1 MFGSEQRIYDALI
14 LQVRPDVLVPV
25 AMRRAPVPA
34 VPVSKYTEISKS
46 IKLSGP
52 GKSDYEVGS
61 FLLCCPLNVPQTEG
75 GNAVGLVEKGLL
87 TVIVSPAVPH

>member
-34 VPVSKYTEISKS
+34 VPVSKYTERSKS

-52 GKSDYEVGS
+52 GKLDYEVGS
-61 FLLCCPLNVPQTEG
+61 LLCCPLNVPQTGG